1 MIINGNRIDLLED
14 MQTVM
19 VEKED
24 KEYYF
29 SFHNIRHDI
38 FNTCC
43 DMEVITKSSNDES
56 KDTFGMTIIGENIS
70 DVGHIVEMFYDAM
83 CTIES
88 MAVLT
93 LIKERP
99 VSGKR
104 IQVAEK
110 DTDGKKKLITIIFNV
125 KGVI

>member
-14 MQTVM
+14 IQTVM
-19 VEKED
+19 VERED

-29 SFHNIRHDI
+29 SFHNIRPDI

-88 MAVLT
+88 LAVLS

>member
-19 VEKED
+19 VERKE
-24 KEYYF
+24 KEHYF

-38 FNTCC
+38 FSTCC
-43 DMEVITKSSNDES
+43 DMEVITKSSDGES

-70 DVGHIVEMFYDAM
+70 DAGRIAEMFYDAM
-83 CTIES
+83 RTTES
-88 MAVLT
+88 LCVFT
-93 LIKERP
+93 LINEHP
-99 VSGKR
+99 ISGKR

-110 DTDGKKKLITIIFNV
+110 DTDGKEKLVTIIFNV

>member
-19 VEKED
+19 VERKE

-38 FNTCC
+38 FSTCC
-43 DMEVITKSSNDES
+43 DMEVTTKSSDGES

-70 DVGHIVEMFYDAM
+70 DTCRIAEMFYDAM
-83 CTIES
+83 RTNES
-88 MAVLT
+88 FGVFT
-93 LIKERP
+93 LVNEHP

-104 IQVAEK
+104 IQVKEK
-110 DTDGKKKLITIIFNV
+110 DTDGKEKQVTIIFYV

>member
-19 VEKED
+19 VERKE
-24 KEYYF
+24 KEHYF

-38 FNTCC
+38 FSTCC
-43 DMEVITKSSNDES
+43 DMGVITKSSDGES

-70 DVGHIVEMFYDAM
+70 DAGRIAEMLYDAM
-83 CTIES
+83 RTTES
-88 MAVLT
+88 LAVFA
-93 LIKERP
+93 LINERP
-99 VSGKR
+99 ISGKR

-110 DTDGKKKLITIIFNV
+110 DTDGKEKLVTIIFNV

>member
-19 VEKED
+19 VERKE

-29 SFHNIRHDI
+29 SFHNIRQDI
-38 FNTCC
+38 FSTCC
-43 DMEVITKSSNDES
+43 DMEVTAKSSEGES

-70 DVGHIVEMFYDAM
+70 DDGLIAEMFYDAM
-83 CTIES
+83 RTNES
-88 MAVLT
+88 FGVFT
-93 LIKERP
+93 LINEHP
-99 VSGKR
+99 ISGKR
-104 IQVAEK
+104 IKFAEK
-110 DTDGKKKLITIIFNV
+110 DIDGKEKQVTIIFNV